1 MSSCYIYVLILRIL
15 LQVTSDLIEAL
26 ALFESAS
33 VRDTHPADPE
43 KAKSPFGNDSEP
55 QYYPHQLLGSF
66 AAEELHEVSHCLFNE
81 HVLMPPEIGT
91 LKLPL

>member
-1 MSSCYIYVLILRIL
+1 MYVLILCIL
-15 LQVTSDLIEAL
+15 LQVTSELIEAL

-43 KAKSPFGNDSEP
+43 KASFRNDSEA

-66 AAEELHEVSHCLFNE
+66 AAEELQEVKREQKKFEKREQMN
-81 HVLMPPEIGT
+81 
-91 LKLPL
+91 